1 MHDRTRGKG
10 VLLLSLTPPTCVHTL
25 GYADDLAL
33 TENGDEAGTARAT
46 ARASEIAA
54 GSRSAAGMIVKIVK
68 TEVLHV
74 RTQEPVSET
83 TSSEGK
89 PLRFVNLSA
98 LILIAASA
106 F

>member
-10 VLLLSLTPPTCVHTL
+10 VLLLSLTPPTCVHTI

-68 TEVLHV
+68 KANQAVKQIH
-74 RTQEPVSET
+74 R
-83 TSSEGK
+83 K
-89 PLRFVNLSA
+89 KCCA
-98 LILIAASA
+98 W
-106 F
+106 